1 MGLSRR
7 QVWVVT
13 ITTQQSLL
21 GRKCRASAVTINME
35 AARNEPLPFLKIAT
49 LLQEDL
55 VVVPLTTR
63 SVPSNKMVIA
73 SLYNSDIK
81 HSFTMA
87 G

>member
-1 MGLSRR
+1 
-7 QVWVVT
+7 
-13 ITTQQSLL
+13 
-21 GRKCRASAVTINME
+21 ME
-35 AARNEPLPFLKIAT
+35 AARNEPLPSLKIAT

-63 SVPSNKMVIA
+63 SVPAIKMVIA

-87 G
+87 GYHAGLISKSFRNVSRQF